1 MKPYVELDCD
11 NTDIIA
17 SKILSLV
24 KNKLNAKDGW
34 LFIDTIDVL
43 KNVPE
48 LLDFFK
54 TYKLYVKHAAVTILR
69 KDFPLHIDVA
79 PTIAKINF
87 PILNTEGWVNK
98 WFNIDEEALAN
109 CPFTVDEFGAKKEDI
124 KLLPSSAF
132 TLAGELYDF
141 KKPIIFN
148 SRIGHSVIKL
158 NPKEM
163 PRVVASF
170 TFFNEPIDFLK

>member
-11 NTDIIA
+11 NTDVIA

-24 KNKLNAKDGW
+24 MNKLNAKDGW
-34 LFIDTIDVL
+34 HFIDAIDVI

-98 WFNIDEEALAN
+98 WFYIDKEALES
-109 CPFTVDEFGAKKEDI
+109 CPSIVDEFGAKKENI
-124 KLLPSSAF
+124 ELLPPSAF

-158 NPKEM
+158 NQKEL

-170 TFFNEPIDFLK
+170 TFFNEPIEFLK